1 MYKQDDS
8 KLTSARVVA
17 ALKAGTMIAVLGFIV
32 IMVERPIISAAA
44 GEVGTTPD
52 EVSFLPHAVL
62 TDDAKNNAAGGTDGS
77 KADDKG
83 PAWNFAAPGSEAP
96 PQF

>member
-1 MYKQDDS
+1 MHTQDDS

-32 IMVERPIISAAA
+32 IMVERPMISAAA

-52 EVSFLPHAVL
+52 EVSFLPHAVV
-62 TDDAKNNAAGGTDGS
+62 TDNAKGDAAGGTDAR
-77 KADDKG
+77 KDDDKG

-96 PQF
+96 PTF

>member
-1 MYKQDDS
+1 MYKLDDS
-8 KLTSARVVA
+8 KLTIARVVA

-32 IMVERPIISAAA
+32 IMVERPMISAAA

-62 TDDAKNNAAGGTDGS
+62 IDDAKNDAANGTDARKG
-77 KADDKG
+77 DD
-83 PAWNFAAPGSEAP
+83 
-96 PQF
+96 

>member
-1 MYKQDDS
+1 MHTQDDS
-8 KLTSARVVA
+8 KLTSARVVG

-32 IMVERPIISAAA
+32 IMVERPMIFAAS
-44 GEVGTTPD
+44 EVGTTPD
-52 EVSFLPHAVL
+52 DVSFLPHAVL
-62 TDDAKNNAAGGTDGS
+62 TDGANDASNATDAR

-96 PQF
+96 PMF